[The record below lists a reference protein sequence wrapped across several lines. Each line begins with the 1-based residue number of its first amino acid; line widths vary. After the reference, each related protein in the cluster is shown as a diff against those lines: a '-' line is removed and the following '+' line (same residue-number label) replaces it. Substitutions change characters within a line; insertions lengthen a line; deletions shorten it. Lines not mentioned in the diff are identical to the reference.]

1 MAKRDAL
8 RRAVSM
14 IERYLEENA
23 DARTPV
29 VDYLEARDLRDR
41 FEVSLDG
48 TGVALD
54 DLLPILESCLR
65 YSVRTGHPQFL
76 NQLYAGFDMA
86 GFLGDMLASTVNT
99 SMYTYEVA
107 PLATLMEMELIRKM
121 SSLVGFDRGEG
132 IFCTGGSNANLLGV
146 LLARD
151 RAFPES
157 KARGIHRGEQPVMFV
172 SDQAHYSFMKA
183 ANVLGVGLENV
194 IAVETDDLGRM
205 IPDKLDAEVRRAAA
219 QGACPF
225 LVGATAG
232 TTVLGAI
239 DPLKAVAGI
248 CREHGVWMH
257 VDGAWGGPILLSER
271 HRGLLEGAELADSFT
286 WDAHKMMGATLT
298 CTAFLTRH
306 KGALF
311 RACGTDAD
319 QTEYLFHETADSAL
333 DLGKISL
340 QCGRRVDPLRL
351 WVMWKHHG
359 DRGLGRRIDRLFE
372 LTGIAVEQVA
382 RHPRLELM
390 VPVQSLNVCFRYLPP
405 DGEDADAF
413 NLQLRE
419 RLRKSGKSF
428 VNYSHVRGRVALR
441 FAFANPELT
450 EGDVARLFEN
460 LDTAAAELSAA
471 GPRRP

>member
-1 MAKRDAL
+1 MGKTDAM

-14 IERYLEENA
+14 IEHYLDENA

-29 VDYLEARDLRDR
+29 VDYLEVRDLRDR
-41 FEVSLDG
+41 FDFSLDG
-48 TGVALD
+48 SGVALD
-54 DLLPILESCLR
+54 DLLPVLESCLR
-65 YSVRTGHPQFL
+65 FSVRTGHPQFL
-76 NQLYAGFDMA
+76 NQLYAGFSLA
-86 GFLGDMLASTVNT
+86 GFLGDMLASAVNT

-107 PLATLMEMELIRKM
+107 PVATLMEMELVRKLN
-121 SSLVGFDRGEG
+121 SLVGFDRGEG
-132 IFCTGGSNANLLGV
+132 IFCSGGSNANLLGV
-146 LLARD
+146 LCARD
-151 RAFPES
+151 RAFPAS
-157 KARGIHRGEQPVMFV
+157 KARGIHRGDHPVMFV
-172 SDQAHYSFMKA
+172 SDQAHYSFVKA

-194 IAVETDDLGRM
+194 IAVKTDDHGRM
-205 IPDKLDAEVRRAAA
+205 IPDDLDAEIRRAAA
-219 QGACPF
+219 QGARPF

-239 DPLKAVAGI
+239 DPLEAIATI
-248 CREHGVWMH
+248 CREHDLWMH
-257 VDGAWGGPILLSER
+257 VDGAWGGPMLLSEK
-271 HRGLLEGAELADSFT
+271 HRGLLEGAALADSFT

-306 KGALF
+306 RGALS
-311 RACGTDAD
+311 RACGTEAD

-351 WVMWKHHG
+351 WVMWRHHG
-359 DRGLGRRIDRLFE
+359 DRGLARRIDRLFE

-390 VPVQSLNVCFRYLPP
+390 VPVQTLNVCFRYLPP
-405 DGEDADAF
+405 GGEDVDAF

-428 VNYSHVRGRVALR
+428 VNYSHVRGQVALR
-441 FAFANPELT
+441 FVFANPELT
-450 EGDVARLFEN
+450 EGDVDRLFGN
-460 LDTAAAELSAA
+460 LDAAATELSAA
-471 GPRRP
+471 GARRP